1 MREYIPIDV
10 KIIRKSTKVVA
21 MALGV
26 LCLVAGVYFQS
37 IYAIV
42 VGVFI
47 LAAMVLNKKTAVT
60 ERGIEVTYDM
70 VLFKRVDLWSFEEI
84 REIHKELSPDGRK
97 YALHMMK
104 DIMSK
109 RLVFPITEA
118 EKVIALAVEKNPKI
132 HVAYVD

>member
-21 MALGV
+21 IALGV

-47 LAAMVLNKKTAVT
+47 LAAMVLNKK
-60 ERGIEVTYDM
+60 R
-70 VLFKRVDLWSFEEI
+70 R
-84 REIHKELSPDGRK
+84 
-97 YALHMMK
+97 
-104 DIMSK
+104 
-109 RLVFPITEA
+109 
-118 EKVIALAVEKNPKI
+118 
-132 HVAYVD
+132 

>member
-97 YALHMMK
+97 YALHMM
-104 DIMSK
+104 
-109 RLVFPITEA
+109 
-118 EKVIALAVEKNPKI
+118 
-132 HVAYVD
+132 

>member
-47 LAAMVLNKKTAVT
+47 LAAMEKKKKTAVT